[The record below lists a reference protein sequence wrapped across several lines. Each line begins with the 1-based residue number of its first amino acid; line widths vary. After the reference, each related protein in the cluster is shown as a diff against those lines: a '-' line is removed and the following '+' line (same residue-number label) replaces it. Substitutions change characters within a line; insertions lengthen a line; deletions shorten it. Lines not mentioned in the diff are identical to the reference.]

1 MHKWLQNP
9 LLYFWDFFLRIFAK
23 DCLDLKHC
31 IYRQAIF
38 QVKLNVEMK
47 KKAINH
53 FLFSYYILINF
64 LKKISG
70 EGEGNTFLSMKLKI

>member
-1 MHKWLQNP
+1 MINLNSKVE
-9 LLYFWDFFLRIFAK
+9 R
-23 DCLDLKHC
+23 
-31 IYRQAIF
+31 RQAIF
-38 QVKLNVEMK
+38 KVKLNLEMK

-70 EGEGNTFLSMKLKI
+70 EGEGNTFFKHET

>member
-1 MHKWLQNP
+1 MCHINLN
-9 LLYFWDFFLRIFAK
+9 
-23 DCLDLKHC
+23 LK
-31 IYRQAIF
+31 IGTYT
-38 QVKLNVEMK
+38 QVKLNLEMK

-70 EGEGNTFLSMKLKI
+70 EGEGNTFFKHET

>member
-1 MHKWLQNP
+1 MNYCANNLS
-9 LLYFWDFFLRIFAK
+9 FFLRCVIIILNSK
-23 DCLDLKHC
+23 VET
-31 IYRQAIF
+31 RQAIF
-38 QVKLNVEMK
+38 QVKLNLEME

-70 EGEGNTFLSMKLKI
+70 EGEGNTFFKHET

>member
-1 MHKWLQNP
+1 MNYCANNLS
-9 LLYFWDFFLRIFAK
+9 FFLRCVIIN
-23 DCLDLKHC
+23 LNLK
-31 IYRQAIF
+31 IGTYTK
-38 QVKLNVEMK
+38 VKLNLEMK

-70 EGEGNTFLSMKLKI
+70 EGEGNTFFKHET

>member
-1 MHKWLQNP
+1 MNYCANNLS
-9 LLYFWDFFLRIFAK
+9 FFLRCVIIILNSK
-23 DCLDLKHC
+23 VET
-31 IYRQAIF
+31 RQAIF
-38 QVKLNVEMK
+38 QVKLNLEMK

-70 EGEGNTFLSMKLKI
+70 EGEGNTFFKHET

>member
-1 MHKWLQNP
+1 MNYCTNNLS
-9 LLYFWDFFLRIFAK
+9 FFLKCVIIN
-23 DCLDLKHC
+23 LNLKIGTYLHSVT
-31 IYRQAIF
+31 
-38 QVKLNVEMK
+38 QVKLNLEME

-70 EGEGNTFLSMKLKI
+70 EGEGNTFFKHET